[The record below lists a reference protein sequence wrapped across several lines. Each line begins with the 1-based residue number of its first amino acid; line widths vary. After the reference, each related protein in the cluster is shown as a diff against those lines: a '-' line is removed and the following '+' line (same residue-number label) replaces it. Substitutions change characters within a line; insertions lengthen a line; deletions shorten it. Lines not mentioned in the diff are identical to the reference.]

1 MDDNWKRMVGM
12 LTGLRPLTWVKTAM
26 ICAALTGCGSGP
38 LWEQRSDGYV
48 SPQLYG
54 CAMSDCPTNP
64 EDQRHCILLNF
75 KMQSYDKP
83 YLEKLGFRCGFTDQ
97 YCLLHHTGRQYGMTL
112 LGRDDNGFFEHR
124 TDIYLKYVDQ
134 KLSVFKIR
142 YESVDGQGK
151 VRCRYE
157 TADTLP

>member
-1 MDDNWKRMVGM
+1 MIKHI
-12 LTGLRPLTWVKTAM
+12 RPL
-26 ICAALTGCGSGP
+26 ICAVTALTCATLAGCGSGP

-83 YLEKLGFRCGFTDQ
+83 YLERLGFRCGFIDQ
-97 YCLLHHTGRQYGMTL
+97 YCLLHYTVRSHTMTL
-112 LGRDDNGFFEHR
+112 LGRDDDMFTEHR
-124 TDIYLKYVDQ
+124 IDMYLKYVDQ
-134 KLSVFKIR
+134 KLSIFKIR
-142 YESVDGQGK
+142 YESVNGQGN